1 MLKNNTLKTKI
12 ILTIVLAIL
21 LLSLSII
28 IGVVVTARMQFSELS
43 TKCLT
48 MKLSGDLQSSKD
60 YLKTI
65 YGSLHYANESLADKN
80 NIPIDSRYEFVDE
93 ISSKLGIVATVFV
106 KDNDDFRRVI
116 TSIRNDEGERVVGTK
131 LGKTSAA
138 YESIQRKETFYGKAN
153 ILGLPHLT
161 VYDPIVDDKNNLI
174 GILFLGIS
182 IANIDKLTQANI
194 TGLIITSSIITLSL
208 ALFIMLILLLI
219 INMLFSPIKN
229 LLSMLKDIAEGEGDL
244 TKRIKANSLDELG
257 QMSVYF
263 NAFIEKIQRIIISI
277 TENANTVASSAA
289 TLSSAST
296 QIAANAEE
304 MSTQTTTVASAT
316 EQATTSI
323 NSISSA
329 AEEMSSSAN
338 SVAMAIEEMNASF
351 NEVSQNCQ
359 KELKIAVEANAH
371 AKNSKDVME
380 KLRTASKSIRNV
392 VEVINDV
399 ADKTNLLA
407 LNATIEAA
415 SSGEAGKGFAVV
427 ASEVKELSKQTSQA
441 TQEIQKQIED
451 IQSHTGSA
459 VKAIDSVS
467 NVIEEVNA
475 ISQTIVSAVEEQS
488 TTINEISKNV
498 SGVSVGAQEVSKNV
512 AESAK
517 ALSEVFTTIAGVNN
531 AVADTAKGTLQI
543 KNSVKELSE
552 LSNELKKLLGQ
563 FKI

>member
-12 ILTIVLAIL
+12 MLTVALAIL

-28 IGVVVTARMQFSELS
+28 VGVVITTRTQFTELS

-48 MKLSGDLQSSKD
+48 MKLSGDLQSCRD
-60 YLKTI
+60 YIKSN
-65 YGSLHYANESLADKN
+65 YGSLHYNNESLVDKDS
-80 NIPIDSRYEFVDE
+80 IPIDNKYEFIDE

-116 TSIRNDEGERVVGTK
+116 TSIRNDKDERVVGTK
-131 LGKTSAA
+131 LGKTSAV
-138 YESIQRKETFYGKAN
+138 YESIQRKETFYGKAD
-153 ILGLPHLT
+153 ILGLPYLT
-161 VYDPIVDDKNNLI
+161 VYDPVIDEKNNLI

-182 IANIDKLTQANI
+182 IENINKITHANIA
-194 TGLIITSSIITLSL
+194 GLIVTSSIITLTL
-208 ALFIMLILLLI
+208 ALFIMFILVLI

-229 LLSMLKDIAEGEGDL
+229 LLTMLKNIAEGESDL
-244 TKRIKANSLDELG
+244 TKRIKTNSLDELG
-257 QMSVYF
+257 QISVYF

-277 TENANTVASSAA
+277 TGNADTVASSAA
-289 TLSSAST
+289 KLSSVST
-296 QIAANAEE
+296 QIAANTKE
-304 MSTQTTTVASAT
+304 MSTQTSTVASAT
-316 EQATTSI
+316 EQATTNI

-351 NEVSQNCQ
+351 NEVSRNCQ

-371 AKNSKDVME
+371 AKNSKDVIE
-380 KLRTASKSIRNV
+380 KLWTASKSIKKV

-451 IQSHTGSA
+451 MQSHTGSA

-475 ISQTIVSAVEEQS
+475 ISHTIVSAVEEQS
-488 TTINEISKNV
+488 ATINEISKNV
-498 SGVSVGAQEVSKNV
+498 SEVSVGAQEISKNV
-512 AESAK
+512 AISAK
-517 ALSEVFTTIAGVNN
+517 ALSEVSTTIAGVNN
-531 AVADTAKGTLQI
+531 AVADTAKGTLQV
-543 KNSVKELSE
+543 KTSVDELSVLSKELE
-552 LSNELKKLLGQ
+552 KLLGQ